1 MASGNTLRVI
11 DSAAKTGPRT
21 HLMPNEPGT
30 RDSIYTFPDWQ
41 TAIEVPI
48 HHAMMFAQA
57 ADFEV
62 YDADGKP
69 LVMRNLDGVGGT
81 GKLVLR
87 PDETIARLDEL
98 SREALI
104 DRAKRLP
111 GGDKIARMKREDM
124 LAALLSANKPD
135 LRIEEEDADDL
146 VEPDKDDEGF

>member
-11 DSAAKTGPRT
+11 DRAAMMGPRT

-30 RDSIYTFPDWQ
+30 RDSSYTFQDWQ
-41 TAIEVPI
+41 TATEVPI
-48 HHAMMFAQA
+48 HHAMMFAQCP
-57 ADFEV
+57 DFEV
-62 YDADGKP
+62 YDQDGKP
-69 LVMRNLDGVGGT
+69 LTMRNLEGVGGT

-111 GGDKIARMKREDM
+111 GGDKISRMKREDM
-124 LAALLSANKPD
+124 LAALLAANKPD
-135 LRIEEEDADDL
+135 LRVEEEDADDL
-146 VEPDKDDEGF
+146 VEPDADGEF

>member
-11 DSAAKTGPRT
+11 DRAAMMGPRT
-21 HLMPNEPGT
+21 HHMPNEPGT
-30 RDSIYTFPDWQ
+30 RDSQYVFPDWQ

-57 ADFEV
+57 PDFEV
-62 YDADGKP
+62 YDQDGKP
-69 LVMRNLDGVGGT
+69 LTMRNLEGVGGT

-111 GGDKIARMKREDM
+111 GGDKISRMKREDM
-124 LAALLSANKPD
+124 LAALLAANKPD
-135 LRIEEEDADDL
+135 LRVEEEDADDL
-146 VEPDKDDEGF
+146 VEPDADGEF

>member
-1 MASGNTLRVI
+1 MASGNVLRVI
-11 DSAAKTGPRT
+11 DSAAKMGPRT

-30 RDSIYTFPDWQ
+30 RDSSYTFPDWQ
-41 TAIEVPI
+41 TAVEVPL

-57 ADFEV
+57 PDFEV
-62 YDADGKP
+62 YDDDGKP

-98 SREALI
+98 TREGLVE
-104 DRAKRLP
+104 RAKRLP

-124 LAALLSANKPD
+124 IAALLSANKPD
-135 LRIEEEDADDL
+135 SRVEEEDADDL
-146 VEPDKDDEGF
+146 VEPDKDGEDF